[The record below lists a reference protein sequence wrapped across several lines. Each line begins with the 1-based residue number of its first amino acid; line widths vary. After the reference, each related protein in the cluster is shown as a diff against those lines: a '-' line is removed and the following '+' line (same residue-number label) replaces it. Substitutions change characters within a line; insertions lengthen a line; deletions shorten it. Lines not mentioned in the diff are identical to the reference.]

1 MPYDLRQTRA
11 RTRGRSRREVS
22 GQYRVTVPD
31 PDALD
36 RLRTQNRVYDHT
48 LMPRDRFTGSV
59 PIRVRSL
66 PGSSRESSTEPM
78 DTDEGAKTTCKI
90 VESVRVARGWVHS
103 DSEGYPPDTNSPLLT
118 AGSRREGP
126 GSRASRGEMSG
137 VDPRRG
143 QNATESPTLLQIPL
157 CVTAGPLDEGDPN
170 LHRPALVDPAHDL
183 DRREA
188 PGGARPKVGPR
199 FSTQTIAEEAQGSQG
214 GTDFYLPLIGQP
226 RISEVR
232 AWRAPVRTEQGNP
245 GIYIQADEW
254 QETYGGNIFVV
265 DEVTGRMYALRGDTL
280 ERIPEVASRRRR
292 DELSPSVAPQAPG
305 EGTGLRTPTIRN
317 TPIPV
322 AKSTRQPQ
330 NISDRAT
337 PTMIGTGTI
346 PSDREGGKDGLQNP
360 CPTVEVPRGREEDR
374 GTLGGGLSTEGRKLP
389 ERVEPS
395 GDKKRQITILR
406 DYVEVLRKDRDRME
420 AKLLNEHIHRV
431 TEGGIQGS
439 ALEDLRQETQREYAA
454 LLRKELQP
462 TLEYFKLINEELM
475 EEIPLAEED
484 DPNFDY
490 PATYDWKEGD
500 YMWLLFKIQQHF
512 AHREV
517 WTRVFWYISHTQ
529 PLHKEN
535 HEQALV
541 ALTESWQELFDKSI
555 QVKRM
560 AQRALE
566 ATGQDKGAHPEQSY
580 EEQPPTD
587 TLIPPARPA
596 WEEPKG
602 AYGKKSMKGP

>member
-11 RTRGRSRREVS
+11 RTRGRSGREVS

-36 RLRTQNRVYDHT
+36 RLRMQNRVYDRT
-48 LMPRDRFTGSV
+48 LTPRDRFTGSV
-59 PIRVRSL
+59 PVGVRSL

-78 DTDEGAKTTCKI
+78 DTDEGAKTTRKI

-103 DSEGYPPDTNSPLLT
+103 DSEGYPLDTNSPLLT
-118 AGSRREGP
+118 ARSRREGP
-126 GSRASRGEMSG
+126 GLRASRGGMSG
-137 VDPRRG
+137 GDQRWG
-143 QNATESPTLLQIPL
+143 QDATESLTLLQIPL
-157 CVTAGPLDEGDPN
+157 CVTAGPLDEGDLN
-170 LHRPALVDPAHDL
+170 LHWPALVDPAYDL

-188 PGGARPKVGPR
+188 PEGARPKVGPR
-199 FSTQTIAEEAQGSQG
+199 FSTQTIAEDAQGSQG
-214 GTDFYLPLIGQP
+214 GTDFYLPLLGQP

-245 GIYIQADEW
+245 GIYIQANEW
-254 QETYGGNIFVV
+254 QETYRGNIFVV
-265 DEVTGRMYALRGDTL
+265 DEVTGRMYVLRGDAL
-280 ERIPEVASRRRR
+280 ERIPEVASCRRR
-292 DELSPSVAPQAPG
+292 DELSPSVIPRAPG
-305 EGTGLRTPTIRN
+305 EGMGLKTPTIGN

-322 AKSTRQPQ
+322 AESTLQPQ
-330 NISDRAT
+330 NISGRVT
-337 PTMIGTGTI
+337 PTMTGGGMTS
-346 PSDREGGKDGLQNP
+346 PDREGGKDGLWNP
-360 CPTVEVPRGREEDR
+360 CPTVEAPRGREEAS
-374 GTLGGGLSTEGRKLP
+374 GTLGGGLRAEGQKSP
-389 ERVEPS
+389 ERGGFS

-406 DYVEVLRKDRDRME
+406 DYVEALRKDRDQME
-420 AKLLNEHIHRV
+420 AKILNEHIHRV

-439 ALEDLRQETQREYAA
+439 ALEDLREETQREYAA

-462 TLEYFKLINEELM
+462 TLEYFELVNEELM

-517 WTRVFWYISHTQ
+517 WTRVFRYINRTQ
-529 PLHKEN
+529 PLRREN

-541 ALTESWQELFDKSI
+541 ELTESWQELFDKSI
-555 QVKRM
+555 RVKR
-560 AQRALE
+560 AARRALE
-566 ATGQDKGAHPEQSY
+566 AAGQDKGAHPEKNY

-587 TLIPPARPA
+587 TLIPPA
-596 WEEPKG
+596 
-602 AYGKKSMKGP
+602 